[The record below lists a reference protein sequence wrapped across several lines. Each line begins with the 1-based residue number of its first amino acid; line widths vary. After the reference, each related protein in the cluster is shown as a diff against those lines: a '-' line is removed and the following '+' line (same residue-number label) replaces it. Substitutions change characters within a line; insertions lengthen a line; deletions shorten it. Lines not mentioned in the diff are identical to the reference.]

1 VIQIILRRQRLC
13 EFAGGAA
20 NAKEDPMGKA
30 ALAAVIFTAL
40 MAQVA
45 AFAQSDGGNVAPE
58 LSKPTPGH
66 LLNQDYL
73 TSTGETVP
81 RPGVPQASGPTPL
94 DHSLEQQDKQI
105 DRSICSNC

>member
-1 VIQIILRRQRLC
+1 MRKLALAAMILTALM
-13 EFAGGAA
+13 AHGAA
-20 NAKEDPMGKA
+20 NAQKGG
-30 ALAAVIFTAL
+30 
-40 MAQVA
+40 QN
-45 AFAQSDGGNVAPE
+45 DGGLVAPE

-94 DHSLEQQDKQI
+94 DHSLEQQDKRI
-105 DRSICSNC
+105 DKSICSNC